1 MEQIWKDMLTEHD
14 KKCLANQSS
23 FQPRRGLGSKPALIV
38 IDMQKAV
45 IGDDMPIYEQ
55 QDRYPY
61 ACGNFA
67 WAAIRHIEKLIPY
80 CREHGIPV
88 VYSKHCYRPEYG
100 FAGRPANDVFAADNP
115 NCDIIPELTPVIPGD
130 TVVEKQ
136 GPSVFFS
143 TNVNNS
149 LRSKGVDTV
158 LIVGNTTSG
167 CARATAIDAT
177 SLSSKTALIEECV
190 FDRLEMAHR
199 ANMFDI
205 QYKYCDVLP
214 IAEVYEYLE
223 GLNK

>member
-1 MEQIWKDMLTEHD
+1 MNH
-14 KKCLANQSS
+14 
-23 FQPRRGLGSKPALIV
+23 
-38 IDMQKAV
+38 
-45 IGDDMPIYEQ
+45 
-55 QDRYPY
+55 
-61 ACGNFA
+61 
-67 WAAIRHIEKLIPY
+67 
-80 CREHGIPV
+80 
-88 VYSKHCYRPEYG
+88 
-100 FAGRPANDVFAADNP
+100 
-115 NCDIIPELTPVIPGD
+115 CDIIPELTPVIPGD

-177 SLSSKTALIEECV
+177 SLSFKTALIEECV

>member
-1 MEQIWKDMLTEHD
+1 M
-14 KKCLANQSS
+14 
-23 FQPRRGLGSKPALIV
+23 
-38 IDMQKAV
+38 
-45 IGDDMPIYEQ
+45 
-55 QDRYPY
+55 
-61 ACGNFA
+61 
-67 WAAIRHIEKLIPY
+67 
-80 CREHGIPV
+80 

-177 SLSSKTALIEECV
+177 SLSFKTALIEECV

-223 GLNK
+223 DLNK